1 MRTLAATVASVAIVL
16 AWPASAMALDG
27 PSPTCNQ
34 GSCVGWFNG
43 AGVPVAVSWS
53 APAGASLTA
62 CQFDTITADTPGTNV
77 SCGAY
82 YAAQQQTVT
91 VTVTVRRDTTPPQ
104 VTTVAPGRAPDAN
117 GWYNHAVA
125 LTFAG
130 SDATSGIASCDAP
143 TYSGPD
149 SGSATVA
156 GVCRDV
162 AGNTSAPLTFA
173 LKYDA
178 TAPAAGAS
186 LARGP
191 DANGWYSKPIT
202 VSFAGSDA
210 TSGIAS
216 CTAPATYTGPDVAA
230 ASVVGN
236 CTDAAG
242 NRTSAAASF
251 PYDSTAPSAVAVPDR
266 PPDANGWYSK
276 PVSIAFKGNDGVSG
290 VASCTPPI
298 HYARPDGAD
307 VKATGTCRDEAG
319 NVSSQATMSF
329 KFDATP
335 PTAPAV
341 KIVAGGGSV
350 TLEWTSA
357 TGATSYEVL
366 RELAAKRG
374 RASVLWRGTGRRFV
388 DHSVKNGT
396 HYRYVVRARDQA
408 GNTADRSVDVTPLP
422 PVFAPAPGTV
432 THLAPLVRWV
442 ADPKARFYNVQVYR
456 GRTKVLS
463 RWPTSS
469 PFRIPRSW
477 VFSGRRVTLEPG
489 TYRVF
494 VWPAFGSTKHPR
506 YGKLLGQTS
515 FVWKA

>member
-1 MRTLAATVASVAIVL
+1 M
-16 AWPASAMALDG
+16 
-27 PSPTCNQ
+27 
-34 GSCVGWFNG
+34 
-43 AGVPVAVSWS
+43 
-53 APAGASLTA
+53 
-62 CQFDTITADTPGTNV
+62 
-77 SCGAY
+77 
-82 YAAQQQTVT
+82 T

-104 VTTVAPGRAPDAN
+104 VTSVSPARAPDAN

-130 SDATSGIASCDAP
+130 SDATSGIATCGAP

-149 SGSATVA
+149 SGSAAVV

-162 AGNTSAPLTFA
+162 AGNTSAPVTFA

-178 TAPAAGAS
+178 TAPAASAS

-202 VSFAGSDA
+202 VSFTGSDA

-216 CTAPATYTGPDVAA
+216 CTAPGTYTGPDAAA
-230 ASVVGN
+230 ASVGGS

-242 NRTSAAASF
+242 NRTTAAASI

-276 PVSIAFKGNDGVSG
+276 PLSITFKGNDGGSG

-298 HYARPDGAD
+298 RYARPDGAD

-319 NVSSQATMSF
+319 NVSSPATMSF

-335 PTAPAV
+335 PTAPTV

-350 TLEWTSA
+350 TLEWAGA
-357 TGATSYEVL
+357 TGAASYEVL

-374 RASVLWRGTGRRFV
+374 RASVLWRGTGRSFV
-388 DHSVKNGT
+388 DHSAKNGT
-396 HYRYVVRARDQA
+396 RYRYVVRARDQA
-408 GNTADRSVDVTPLP
+408 GNTADRSVDVTPLQ
-422 PVFAPAPGTV
+422 PVFSPAPGTV
-432 THLAPLVRWV
+432 TQVAPLVRWV

-456 GRTKVLS
+456 GRAKVLS
-463 RWPTSS
+463 RWPTRS

-477 VFSGRRVTLEPG
+477 VFNGRRVTLEPG
-489 TYRVF
+489 TYRIF